1 MVEIGIVVEVV
12 VVAVVGCKSWGG
24 VELGGVL
31 SWGFGSVG
39 GSVRLGVRLKEKV
52 GWVGGSVGLCELLC
66 WVW

>member
-1 MVEIGIVVEVV
+1 M
-12 VVAVVGCKSWGG
+12 
-24 VELGGVL
+24 L